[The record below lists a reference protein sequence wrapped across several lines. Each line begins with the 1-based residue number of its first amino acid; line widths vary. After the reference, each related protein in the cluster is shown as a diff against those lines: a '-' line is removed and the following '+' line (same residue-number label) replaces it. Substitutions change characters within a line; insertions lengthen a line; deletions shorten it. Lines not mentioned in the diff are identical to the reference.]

1 MRVVGENFHPTKF
14 KIPRRIPENL
24 PAEQGMTKQKVRFN
38 VSLSINEGKLQEFEA
53 IARTMIAG
61 TEKEAGALSY
71 DWYFGNDGKS
81 CRLVE
86 TYADADA
93 MLSHMMGPVVQNLVP
108 KLLGVSSLA
117 GFEVYGE
124 PGTSATEMLKGV
136 GAEIFQYWSG
146 LKR

>member
-1 MRVVGENFHPTKF
+1 MS
-14 KIPRRIPENL
+14 
-24 PAEQGMTKQKVRFN
+24 KQKVRFN
-38 VSLSINEGKLQEFEA
+38 VSLTIHEGKLQEFQA

-61 TEKEAGALSY
+61 TEKEAGALAY
-71 DWYFGNDGKS
+71 DWYFSNDGKS

-93 MLSHMMGPVVQNLVP
+93 MLAHMMGPVVQELVP
-108 KLLGVSSLA
+108 KLLGVASLA

-124 PGTSATEMLKGV
+124 PGAKAAETLKGV
-136 GAEIFQYWSG
+136 GATIFQYWSG